1 MLVSSKSRFSM
12 TIKAIS
18 KSSPLFNAA
27 KLGYNCGLITREYR
41 MDNMTNELIIKGL
54 TLDGKQFRPSDW
66 AERLCGVMKCFEE
79 DTGHYGHL
87 TYSEFVR
94 PISIQGVKCVVVN
107 TVLESELPIAFK
119 FFLDFAA
126 SNKLQTI
133 DARADASA
141 SFGA

>member
-1 MLVSSKSRFSM
+1 M
-12 TIKAIS
+12 AD
-18 KSSPLFNAA
+18 
-27 KLGYNCGLITREYR
+27 Y
-41 MDNMTNELIIKGL
+41 TNELIIKGQ

-79 DTGHYGHL
+79 EDTGHYGHL

-94 PISIQGVKCVVVN
+94 PISIQGTKCVVVN
-107 TVLESELPIAFK
+107 TVLETELPIAYK
-119 FFLDFAA
+119 FFMDFAA

-133 DARADASA
+133 DARADASS

>member
-1 MLVSSKSRFSM
+1 MD
-12 TIKAIS
+12 
-18 KSSPLFNAA
+18 
-27 KLGYNCGLITREYR
+27 KL
-41 MDNMTNELIIKGL
+41 TNELIIKGL

-79 DTGHYGHL
+79 DSSHYGHL
-87 TYSEFVR
+87 TYSEYVR
-94 PISIQGVKCVVVN
+94 PISIQNVKCVVIN
-107 TVLESELPIAFK
+107 TDLEEELPIAYK

-133 DARADASA
+133 DARTDGSS

>member
-1 MLVSSKSRFSM
+1 M
-12 TIKAIS
+12 TD
-18 KSSPLFNAA
+18 
-27 KLGYNCGLITREYR
+27 Y
-41 MDNMTNELIIKGL
+41 TNELIIKGQ

-79 DTGHYGHL
+79 DASHYGHL
-87 TYSEFVR
+87 TYSKFVR

-107 TVLESELPIAFK
+107 TILETELPTAYK

-126 SNKLQTI
+126 NNKLQTI
-133 DARADASA
+133 DARADTSS